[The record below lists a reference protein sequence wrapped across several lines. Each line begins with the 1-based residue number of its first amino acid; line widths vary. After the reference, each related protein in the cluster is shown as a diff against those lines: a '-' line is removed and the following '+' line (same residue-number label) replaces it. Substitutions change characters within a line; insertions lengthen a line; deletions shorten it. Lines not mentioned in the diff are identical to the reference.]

1 MDPIQKTQP
10 DPAHVLGKAITQI
23 GTVLNLTDEE
33 LGKILHKNRNTVLK
47 MRQTESLNPDSSAGE
62 FALLLGRVHR
72 SIYALEG
79 GDPANM
85 QYWLKNFNHHLNDV
99 PLHKMH
105 SVQGLV
111 EVVMYLD
118 AMRAKI

>member
-47 MRQTESLNPDSSAGE
+47 MRQTESLNPDSSAG
-62 FALLLGRVHR
+62 
-72 SIYALEG
+72 
-79 GDPANM
+79 
-85 QYWLKNFNHHLNDV
+85 
-99 PLHKMH
+99 
-105 SVQGLV
+105 
-111 EVVMYLD
+111 
-118 AMRAKI
+118 

>member
-1 MDPIQKTQP
+1 MQAAQKTPP
-10 DPAHVLGKAITQI
+10 DPSHVLGKAITQI
-23 GTVLNLTDEE
+23 GAVLELTDEE

-47 MRQTESLNPDSSAGE
+47 MRQTETLNPEAASGE
-62 FALLLGRVHR
+62 FGILLGRVHR
-72 SIYALEG
+72 SLYALEG
-79 GDPANM
+79 GDSANM
-85 QYWLKNFNHHLNDV
+85 RYWLKNHNRHLNDI
-99 PLHKMH
+99 PLKKMH